1 MRQRLNPT
9 RQDQRGA
16 VLVEMAVVIP
26 ILLFMLVGV
35 VDYAL
40 ILREYS
46 ILQNAA
52 REGARMSVL
61 QQYWMDGAPT
71 TAARNQM
78 LADIRARVVNY
89 LAQEQITIAAT
100 DVQVNQDVTIDLGGG
115 VSASASRITVN
126 YSRPVLLGN
135 GWPFGPVA
143 LKGEVTFR
151 NFY

>member
-16 VLVEMAVVIP
+16 VLVEMAIVIP
-26 ILLFMLVGV
+26 ILLFMFVGV

-40 ILREYS
+40 ILREYQ

-52 REGARMSVL
+52 REGARISVL
-61 QQYWMDGAPT
+61 KSYEMKTAPT

-78 LADIRARVVNY
+78 LADIRARVVDY
-89 LAQEQITIAAT
+89 LAQEQITVAPA
-100 DVQVNQDVTIDLGGG
+100 DVQVNQDATVDLGG
-115 VSASASRITVN
+115 VLASASTITVT
-126 YSRPVLLGN
+126 YTRPVLVGN

>member
-1 MRQRLNPT
+1 MKQRLNPT

-16 VLVEMAVVIP
+16 VLVEMAIVIP

-40 ILREYS
+40 ILREYQ

-52 REGARMSVL
+52 REGARISVL
-61 QQYWMDGAPT
+61 KEFWMDGAQT

-78 LADIRARVVNY
+78 LAEIRARVVNY

-100 DVQVNQDVTIDLGGG
+100 DVQVDQDATVDLGGG
-115 VSASASRITVN
+115 ITGSASRITVN
-126 YSRPVLLGN
+126 YTRTLLIGN